1 MQGFISLDPSQRSF
15 SIFFYIKL
23 ATLIIIFEN
32 YYKQI
37 FKKTNTITKKT
48 MLGPTGYNN
57 FIFLI

>member
-1 MQGFISLDPSQRSF
+1 
-15 SIFFYIKL
+15 
-23 ATLIIIFEN
+23 LIIIFEN

-57 FIFLI
+57 FIFLIWKPSFPFFVILSGKKGDN